1 MAAEPTAVFLQATLA
16 PGEDEQCGGNPCI
29 PRYQTEFVPPEEEL
43 PFPEFETYF
52 PISSRLGPRRLQ
64 FTNRSNLDLP
74 VRLEALNP
82 AGRRVLGPDIVNPA
96 SLPVGQGE
104 QISVAIE
111 EVFGSRILDVETGTI
126 AARTRRAG
134 IGAIFLLGDDQTRG
148 DGGAASQPPRNL
160 LHLQTSILLPPPS
173 RSGGKPSGSG
183 SGSNPLDL
191 RSITKSTVSA
201 AGRKS

>member
-29 PRYQTEFVPPEEEL
+29 PRHQTEFVPPEEEL

-52 PISSRLGPRRLQ
+52 PISSRLGPLRLQ

-111 EVFGSRILDVETGTI
+111 EVLGSGILDVETGTI
-126 AARTRRAG
+126 AARTRDRSDLPAWG
-134 IGAIFLLGDDQTRG
+134 RSNSGRRWGSESTSA
-148 DGGAASQPPRNL
+148 QPA
-160 LHLQTSILLPPPS
+160 PPS
-173 RSGGKPSGSG
+173 DLHTPSATE
-183 SGSNPLDL
+183 PL
-191 RSITKSTVSA
+191 RWEA
-201 AGRKS
+201 QRKRLEFEPA